1 MTGLVQAGGVPA
13 GVLEAAGR
21 ALAAES
27 ARFAA
32 MGWMRGTSG
41 NLSVVL
47 GRDPLRLAVTVSGL
61 DKGELTSGD
70 VVVVDERGEAVPDQ
84 PRPELPPSAEA
95 ALHARVAA
103 RTGAGAVVHVH
114 SMAAV
119 LAGHW
124 YPDGL
129 PLRDLEMLKGIGRA
143 AHDETVTVPV
153 VPNSQ
158 DMAEIAAAWEPRWDG
173 QVPVFVVARHGMY
186 AWGRDLAQA
195 RHHTEIAEFLMTF
208 AVETRPGGSVAAG

>member
-1 MTGLVQAGGVPA
+1 VTGVVQAGGVPA

-70 VVVVDERGEAVPDQ
+70 VVVVDEHGRAVPDQ
-84 PRPELPPSAEA
+84 PNPELPPSAEA

-143 AHDETVTVPV
+143 AHGETVTVPV

-173 QVPVFVVARHGMY
+173 RVPAFVVARHGMY

-195 RHHTEIAEFLMTF
+195 RHHTEITEFLMTF
-208 AVETRPGGSVAAG
+208 AVETRPGGSVSAG